1 MVRAVAESARG
12 GQDALKSM
20 NASERLAFKYL
31 RSLELGPVEFEPDGN
46 IPPDFVVGGRIAVE
60 VRRLNQN
67 HIQADGTAQGLE
79 ELSLALMARIDALC
93 TQLGSAPDNES
104 WWVSISYQRPVG
116 PAKKLISQL
125 RRALQG
131 FRASPVREACSLR
144 VAPNFTIDLRRADA
158 ALGQFFHRAA
168 SIDGDAGGWV
178 LAELLRNL
186 QLCVDE
192 KQQKIALHRDRYR
205 EWWLVLD
212 DRIDYG
218 VDEEDRPR
226 FLEDIMPRIRHDFDR
241 IVLLDPRDHRRA
253 FVVASGP
260 SSAAC

>member
-1 MVRAVAESARG
+1 
-12 GQDALKSM
+12 M
-20 NASERLAFKYL
+20 NASERLALAYL
-31 RSLELGPVEFEPDGN
+31 DGLDLGPVEFEPDGN

-67 HIQADGTAQGLE
+67 HVQADGTAQGLE
-79 ELSLALMARIDALC
+79 ELSLSLMARIDALC
-93 TQLGSAPDNES
+93 TRLGSAPDDES
-104 WWVSISYQRPVG
+104 WWVSFSYHRPVG
-116 PAKKLISQL
+116 PTKELISQL

-131 FRASPVREACSLR
+131 FRASPVREPCSLR
-144 VAPNFTIDLRRADA
+144 VAPNFTIDLRRSGAG
-158 ALGQFFHRAA
+158 LGQFFHRAA

-186 QLCVDE
+186 QLCIDG
-192 KQQKIALHRDRYR
+192 KQTKIAPHRHRYST
-205 EWWLVLD
+205 WWLVLED
-212 DRIDYG
+212 LIDYG
-218 VDEEDRPR
+218 VDDEDRPR

-260 SSAAC
+260 SLAAR